1 MAALPSFINAMEPI
15 YPFMGFLGGLV
26 VAGTIIF
33 TVAKLLDSPD
43 VRRINW
49 GNVGIQLATGVVML
63 IPKQFLTA
71 LFSITYGISDF
82 AFGTSKSSAPPQQSN
97 PPAVTAPSSAP
108 AGPADLSWVPVALT
122 IGGLVL
128 AATAVGLGLFHYY
141 RKSLRP
147 SLMKARSEAQS
158 AAMLVTEARKT
169 LESVVL
175 GSASYETD
183 LAKQIDYPMMTDV
196 TEPTVR
202 QYVREM
208 RQAQEQERALAKKPL
223 LADAE
228 RFSHAVTCLE
238 ISYEAAVR
246 KAERVRWSSFSV
258 AEQRRLKDARIA
270 LDVIQDSSTT
280 AEQRNAQYK
289 RIAKL
294 LDGLI
299 VLTEPVRQAL
309 SAWVPMLALG
319 TGSATPVVTAEDKV
333 LVPSR

>member
-1 MAALPSFINAMEPI
+1 MEPVF
-15 YPFMGFLGGLV
+15 PFMGAIGSILVLTAVLYAAIKLVSGGQ
-26 VAGTIIF
+26 
-33 TVAKLLDSPD
+33 P
-43 VRRINW
+43 INS
-49 GNVGIQLATGVVML
+49 VGIFMQIAFGMLLIFPKQVLTGVFNL
-63 IPKQFLTA
+63 TSWLSSFL
-71 LFSITYGISDF
+71 YGASEE
-82 AFGTSKSSAPPQQSN
+82 TSQAQPEPEPVNS
-97 PPAVTAPSSAP
+97 TPSGSV
-108 AGPADLSWVPVALT
+108 DLSWVPGALVVT
-122 IGGLVL
+122 GIV
-128 AATAVGLGLFHYY
+128 ATAIAAGLGLFHYY

-158 AAMLVTEARKT
+158 AAKLVAEARKT
-169 LESVVL
+169 LEWVVL
-175 GSASYETD
+175 DSASYEMD

-196 TEPTVR
+196 TEPTVGK
-202 QYVREM
+202 YVREM
-208 RQAQEQERALAKKPL
+208 RQAQEKERALATKPL

-228 RFSHAVTCLE
+228 RFSNTVTCLK

-289 RIAKL
+289 RISKL

-299 VLTEPVRQAL
+299 VLTEPVRQSL

-319 TGSATPVVTAEDKV
+319 AGSTAPAVVSEEKV
-333 LVPSR
+333 LVQAR